1 MVNNPHLSRSGDSIK
16 DWSPILLLGTTQ
28 LLHIMKTNTNIA
40 NVLTDRENNAR
51 TGNRDIAATVS
62 FKRVAALLTTLYSG
76 AGKTRNTIALWQKY
90 FSDCLSLSQAK
101 LLFEAFSEA
110 GYLLAKSA
118 RILVWSKIA
127 NPDNWTEGWVENFF
141 EKYDI
146 PAEDRSKYR
155 LKSSYSVSECVP
167 DETQEETDIRILGQ
181 FTDDDLLAE
190 LQRREEVRKAEEEL
204 ARKKALVEEF
214 LTTWGLTLDDLLQV
228 AKVI

>member
-1 MVNNPHLSRSGDSIK
+1 MLTSRGFDSPTGYHIFFN
-16 DWSPILLLGTTQ
+16 
-28 LLHIMKTNTNIA
+28 IMKTNSNLA
-40 NVLTDRENNAR
+40 NVLTDRENDAR
-51 TGNRDIAATVS
+51 TSNRDIAATTIS
-62 FKRVAALLTTLYSG
+62 FKRVATLLTTLYSG
-76 AGKTRNTIALWQKY
+76 AGKNRNTIVLWQKY
-90 FSDCLSLSQAK
+90 FSNCLSLSQAK

-110 GYLLAKSA
+110 GYLLAKST
-118 RILVWSKIA
+118 RILVWSKSA
-127 NPDNWTEGWVENFF
+127 QPDNWTEGWVENFF
-141 EKYDI
+141 KKYEI

-155 LKSSYSVSECVP
+155 LKSSYSVSECIP

-214 LTTWGLTLDDLLQV
+214 LTTWGLTLDDLLQI